1 MANLEVVTAKNLV
14 DYIIDF
20 ESGNLDSQDSLRL
33 FSYLVKTGSAWTLQG
48 VYGRTAKAL
57 IEEGYLDMQG
67 NILKEME

>member
-1 MANLEVVTAKNLV
+1 MAKVTAKNLV

-20 ESGNLDSQDSLRL
+20 ESGNLDSQDSLQL

-57 IEEGYLDMQG
+57 IEGGYLDRQG
-67 NILKEME
+67 KILKEME